1 METLPDK
8 RRAGITGCGAVSPLG
23 SSVATFWQGLLDG
36 RGACGPIRRFDTT
49 GMTVT
54 HAAEVA
60 DFVPERWLA
69 AGEAARLGR
78 LDQFALAAAREALD
92 AAGLDLRAVDPS
104 RVGVLVGTT
113 LGRMDIGERYQAAAA
128 GQVTGFDARAL
139 LHHPY
144 YATANRLAR
153 ALGVQGP
160 VVSPSIACASGTQVI
175 GMALDFIRLGYGDV
189 FVVGG
194 TEALCPFVVN
204 GFNCLRATTP
214 DVVRPF
220 DARRAGLL
228 LGEGAAML
236 VVEALEHA
244 QQRGVDVE
252 VEVAGSGLA
261 GDATHMTAPARDGSG
276 AVRAMRMALADA
288 AVAATQVDFVSAHGT
303 GTVFNDAME
312 CVAIASILGDR
323 AGRVPVNSIKG
334 AIGHTLAAAGS
345 FEAIMSV
352 RVLQTGWIPATLNC
366 EQLDPA
372 CGLDVVH
379 GAPRRHDVHCVLSTS
394 SAFAG
399 NNAAVV
405 LRRLGAARGDA

>member
-1 METLPDK
+1 MHDALDRP
-8 RRAGITGCGAVSPLG
+8 RAGITGCGAVSPLG
-23 SSVATFWQGLLDG
+23 ASVSAFWQGLLDG
-36 RGACGPIRRFDTT
+36 RGGCGPIQRFDTA
-49 GMTVT
+49 GMTVAQ
-54 HAAEVA
+54 AAEVP
-60 DFVPERWLA
+60 DFVPERWLSS
-69 AGEAARLGR
+69 GEVSRLGR
-78 LDQFALAAAREALD
+78 LDHYALAAAREALD
-92 AAGLDLRAVDPS
+92 AAGLDLRTVDPA

-113 LGRMDIGERYQAAAA
+113 LGGMDIGERYQAALARQPDA
-128 GQVTGFDARAL
+128 FDARAL

-153 ALGVQGP
+153 TLRVRGP

-194 TEALCPFVVN
+194 TEALCPFVIN

-220 DARRAGLL
+220 DARRNGLL

-236 VVEALEHA
+236 VVEELGHA
-244 QQRGVDVE
+244 RRRGVTVD

-261 GDATHMTAPARDGSG
+261 GDATHMTAPARDGGG
-276 AVRAMRMALADA
+276 AIRAMRMALADA
-288 AVAATQVDFVSAHGT
+288 AVSPRAVDFVSAHGT

-312 CVAIASILGDR
+312 CVAIATVLGDR
-323 AGRVPVNSIKG
+323 VGDVPVNSIKG

-345 FEAIMSV
+345 FEAIMCV
-352 RVLQTGWIPATLNC
+352 RVLQTGLIPATANC
-366 EQLDPA
+366 EELDPA
-372 CGLDVVH
+372 CRLDVVV
-379 GAPRRHDVHCVLSTS
+379 GAAREHAVRWVLSTS

-405 LRRLGAARGDA
+405 LRGLGENGAAP